1 MEMRSAIRP
10 LRDPWQGTA
19 EAMVWRRRRRRL
31 PQGEA
36 VLEQTDSGH
45 AGRSTGWEPRDLAAP
60 LQPRQAE
67 LRRAAEGLLALLD
80 CADQGRTRACAG
92 SG

>member
-1 MEMRSAIRP
+1 MQASVEMRSAIRP
-10 LRDPWQGTA
+10 LRDPRQGTA
-19 EAMVWRRRRRRL
+19 EAMVWRRRRRL

-45 AGRSTGWEPRDLAAP
+45 AGRFTGWEPRDLAAP
-60 LQPRQAE
+60 LQPRLAE

-80 CADQGRTRACAG
+80 
-92 SG
+92 